1 MDLTVDIQK
10 IQENFYLTYLNN
22 LVKACD
28 KNNINSKMILEKI
41 NELKEKKDVDDLKNK
56 EEAKLIVRNTS
67 KNSLVNL
74 STNTDSP
81 TSATATNQFSD
92 DYLYQK
98 PWTKLTAI
106 HKIIKIKEF
115 VNSLLIKEAN
125 EKTELKEKIIN
136 LIKNKTLTKKD
147 SVLYDPVK
155 GKIISIPSLQFKNG
169 KYII

>member
-1 MDLTVDIQK
+1 MDINLDIQK
-10 IQENFYLTYLNN
+10 IQENLDFTYLTN
-22 LVKACD
+22 LIKACE
-28 KNNINSKMILEKI
+28 KNNITNEILIEKLNKIKEFETKISKPIL
-41 NELKEKKDVDDLKNK
+41 
-56 EEAKLIVRNTS
+56 RNISKTS
-67 KNSLVNL
+67 LGNL

-81 TSATATNQFSD
+81 TSATNQFSD

-115 VNSLLIKEAN
+115 TNSLLIKDET
-125 EKTELKEKIIN
+125 EKSDIREKLVN
-136 LIKNKTLTKKD
+136 LIKNKILTKKD

-155 GKIISIPSLQFKNG
+155 SKIISIPSLQFKGG

>member
-1 MDLTVDIQK
+1 MDINLDIQK
-10 IQENFYLTYLNN
+10 IQENLDFTYLTN
-22 LVKACD
+22 LIKACE
-28 KNNINSKMILEKI
+28 KNNITNEILIEKLNKMKEFETKISKPIL
-41 NELKEKKDVDDLKNK
+41 
-56 EEAKLIVRNTS
+56 RNISKTS
-67 KNSLVNL
+67 LGNL

-81 TSATATNQFSD
+81 TSATNQFSD

-115 VNSLLIKEAN
+115 TNSLLIKDET
-125 EKTELKEKIIN
+125 EKSDIREKLVN
-136 LIKNKTLTKKD
+136 LIKNKILTKKD

-155 GKIISIPSLQFKNG
+155 SKIISIPSLQFKGG